1 MSVDLIDIQ
10 KNIREA
16 LRDLPLRTAVWKATE
31 HSLKKREGVVGEVAN
46 WEELRTLAHQI
57 RKFTIDHL
65 AQYLQEFER
74 SATANGMKVHWAQDA
89 NESVS
94 IVRTILQQHNA
105 KHIVKSKSM
114 TTEEIHLNAMLEKD
128 GYSVVETDLGE
139 YIVQLAGEM
148 PSHITAPALHK
159 SREAIAE
166 LLTKKFHEPVPS
178 DPALIASIVRRRLR
192 DLFLSADAGIS
203 GVNFAVAETGTLCIV
218 ENEGNARFTITL
230 PHVHIA
236 IMGIDKVIPRMA
248 DLALFLK
255 LLPRSATGQRMT
267 SYVSLI
273 SSPRQTNDPDGPEEI
288 HVIIL
293 DNGRSSLL
301 SDSSLRQVLYCIR
314 CGACLNTCPVYR
326 QIGGHAYGWVYQG
339 PIGAML
345 APVMLGFNTT
355 PLHPYL
361 SSLCG
366 ACAEICPVKI
376 DIHHVLLYER
386 SLVVAQRR
394 TSRIERIILKVW
406 AWLMSGRRRYAF
418 STRAAQLL
426 STIFG
431 KDAKVYLPV
440 WGQTRDFPPVAKKTF
455 HQLYR
460 KAKEAS
466 GQ

>member
-114 TTEEIHLNAMLEKD
+114 TTEEIHLNALLEKD

-178 DPALIASIVRRRLR
+178 GPALIASIVRRRLR

-293 DNGRSSLL
+293 DNGRTSLL
-301 SDSSLRQVLYCIR
+301 SDSSLRQGLYCIR

-440 WGQTRDFPPVAKKTF
+440 WGQTRDFPPAAKKTF

-460 KAKEAS
+460 KVRETS